1 MFKQN
6 VKLIIRKLLCAT
18 VFFTAV
24 HFAYAQS
31 VNYALVTV
39 GNAGNAKDTTGFG
52 AVPYDYKIG
61 KYEVTVENYAAFL
74 NAVAKTD
81 TYGLWNNA
89 MQSSPSIAGITRSG
103 SQGNYVYAAMN
114 AKSGTAAY
122 SPNGTPPFRTLQGQ
136 DSSNY
141 PITYVSWFNAA
152 RFANWMA
159 NGQPIGVQNSSTT
172 EDGAY
177 KVNGAMTSGAAPA
190 KNSVNPNTGSA
201 PSFYLPNE
209 NEWYKAAYYDQ
220 RLNNGMGGYYNY
232 ATMNNNPPGNAIP
245 GSSTVSTEPVTNQA
259 NYIYG
264 SSYLYAVNQLAAI
277 VSTQYYLTPVG
288 SFSSVT
294 SAYGAFDMNGNVWEI
309 NTLAGTGSNNIGIR
323 GGAWTS
329 LASYL
334 AKTYYLGT
342 APYTTAVNVGFR
354 LAALA
359 TTP

>member
-1 MFKQN
+1 MFKPYLKP
-6 VKLIIRKLLCAT
+6 VLTKLLFAS
-18 VFFTAV
+18 VVSSAV
-24 HFAYAQS
+24 HCACAQS
-31 VNYALVTV
+31 VSYALVSV
-39 GNAGNAKDTTGFG
+39 GNAGNANDTTGFG
-52 AVPYDYKIG
+52 AVSYDYKIG
-61 KYEVTVENYAAFL
+61 KYEVTIANYTAFL

-89 MQSSPSIAGITRSG
+89 MQSATSIAGITRSG
-103 SQGNYVYAAMN
+103 SPGSYVYAAMN
-114 AKSGTAAY
+114 AKSGTAAF
-122 SPNGTPPFRTLQGQ
+122 SPNGAPPFRTLQGQ
-136 DSSNY
+136 DSSHY
-141 PITYVSWFNAA
+141 PLTYVSWFNAA

-159 NGQPIGVQNSSTT
+159 NGQPIGTQNSSTT

-177 KVNGAMTSGAAPA
+177 NVNGATTSGAAPA

-201 PSFYLPNE
+201 PSFYLPTE
-209 NEWYKAAYYDQ
+209 TEWYKAAYFDQ
-220 RLNNGMGGYYNY
+220 RLNNGAGGYYNY

-245 GSSTVSTEPVTNQA
+245 GTSTVSNESVTNQA

-264 SSYLYAVNQLAAI
+264 PSYLYAVNQLAAI

-294 SAYGAFDMNGNVWEI
+294 SAYGAFDMNGNVWEL
-309 NTLAGTGSNNIGIR
+309 NTLTGTGSNNVGIR

-334 AKTYYLGT
+334 AKTYYLGS
-342 APYTTAVNVGFR
+342 APYITASNVGFR
-354 LAALA
+354 LAAPA